1 LLRSGGRN
9 LQKGN
14 LGSYCWSHWS
24 PGKGGTGICADAD
37 GFDFPSRVL
46 VSAGDSV
53 RIRLHHPEKP
63 KRFDLFR
70 WHEVDDDGQP
80 VSAGERKFRKLR
92 KVKRHGDVVAWDA
105 VFTLRKRDRHY
116 YLNAFVRWSQGDAS
130 YDFHVKTRE

>member
-1 LLRSGGRN
+1 MMVGRREAGEAMRCAKGIAILVAATIAATPIQAIAGGGPPKSLLRSGGRN

-53 RIRLHHPEKP
+53 RIRLHHP
-63 KRFDLFR
+63 
-70 WHEVDDDGQP
+70 
-80 VSAGERKFRKLR
+80 
-92 KVKRHGDVVAWDA
+92 
-105 VFTLRKRDRHY
+105 
-116 YLNAFVRWSQGDAS
+116 
-130 YDFHVKTRE
+130 